1 MDVLAIT
8 QARTGSTRFPNKVLK
23 TIKGKSLLE
32 IHLKRI
38 LKSKKISKLVVA
50 TTIKEKDKII
60 SQIASKIG
68 VESFKGSEHDVLDRY
83 YNTAKKYNPKW
94 IVRLTSDCP
103 LIDARLI
110 DQVINKA
117 QSENL
122 DYCSNTLI
130 EAYPDGQDIEVFKF
144 NSLEIAWSKAK
155 SISDREHVTPYIKN
169 NSSYLQGKIFKSNN
183 FPSNKNYN
191 KVRLTVDEQEDFKVI
206 EFLINKLGFDSGWID
221 YTIEYLK
228 NNYISSLNKNIERN
242 EGYRKSFNIDT

>member
-8 QARTGSTRFPNKVLK
+8 QARTGSTRFLNKVLK

-50 TTIKEKDKII
+50 TTIKEEDKII
-60 SQIASKIG
+60 SKIASKIG

-117 QSENL
+117 QMDNL

-155 SISDREHVTPYIKN
+155 LISDREHVTPYIKN
-169 NSSYLQGKIFKSNN
+169 NSSYFQGKIFKSNN
-183 FPSNKNYN
+183 FPSHKNYN
-191 KVRLTVDEQEDFKVI
+191 KVRLTVDEKEDFKVI
-206 EFLINKLGFDSGWID
+206 EYLINKLGFDARWID
-221 YTIEYLK
+221 YTNEYLK
-228 NNYISSLNKNIERN
+228 NNYISSLNKNVERN
-242 EGYRKSFNIDT
+242 EGFRKSINNNT

>member
-1 MDVLAIT
+1 MDILAIT

-50 TTIKEKDKII
+50 TTTKEEDKII
-60 SQIASKIG
+60 SEIAYKVG

-110 DQVINKA
+110 DQVIKKA

-155 SISDREHVTPYIKN
+155 LISDREHVTPYIKN

-191 KVRLTVDEQEDFKVI
+191 KVRLTVDEKEDLKVI
-206 EFLINKLGFDSGWID
+206 EFLINKLGIDSGWKD
-221 YTIEYLK
+221 YTNEYLK
-228 NNYISSLNKNIERN
+228 NNYISSLNKNIKRN
-242 EGYRKSFNIDT
+242 EGYRKSFDIDT

>member
-50 TTIKEKDKII
+50 TTIKEEDKII
-60 SQIASKIG
+60 SEIASKIG
-68 VESFKGSEHDVLDRY
+68 VDSFKGSEHDVLDRY

-103 LIDARLI
+103 VIDGRLI

-117 QSENL
+117 QIDNL

-144 NSLEIAWSKAK
+144 NSLEIAWSEAK

-183 FPSNKNYN
+183 FSCNKNYN
-191 KVRLTVDEQEDFKVI
+191 KVRLTVDEKEDFKVI
-206 EFLINKLGFDSGWID
+206 EFLINKLGFDAGWID
-221 YTIEYLK
+221 YTNEYLK

-242 EGYRKSFNIDT
+242 EGFRKSINNDT

>member
-1 MDVLAIT
+1 MDILAIT

-50 TTIKEKDKII
+50 TTSKEEDKII
-60 SQIASKIG
+60 SEIAYKVG

-83 YNTAKKYNPKW
+83 YNTAKKYNPTW

-110 DQVINKA
+110 DQVIKKA
-117 QSENL
+117 QRENL

-221 YTIEYLK
+221 YTKEYLK